1 MRAWVLIIG
10 YLGLVSL
17 HFYYPITLAYVSSRV
32 LRPPWGHGIRCHIWQ
47 PLLGQVF
54 EIWLIFIYH
63 YASSSRR
70 RLFDFWIRFSCG
82 YWWLGLHIDD
92 GLFDVIWFSN
102 LLYIWCHIGANSLL
116 VEICISPLIR
126 MILPLYEIHVELM
139 ICFYFMMIPQWS
151 LSWVIQSCSYF
162 MILPWFS
169 DGVILG
175 T

>member
-54 EIWLIFIYH
+54 EIWLIFRYH

-82 YWWLGLHIDD
+82 YGWLGLHIDD
-92 GLFDVIWFSN
+92 GLFEVIRFSDIPYTYAI
-102 LLYIWCHIGANSLL
+102 LGHISLSI
-116 VEICISPLIR
+116 EICRSSWSH
-126 MILPLYEIHVELM
+126 MILTTHGMHDELIVYCYLIM
-139 ICFYFMMIPQWS
+139 TP
-151 LSWVIQSCSYF
+151 
-162 MILPWFS
+162 
-169 DGVILG
+169 
-175 T
+175 